1 MNLSIKIFIA
11 LVLSIV
17 VGLIAGESSLPFINW
32 WIAPIGTMFIN
43 LIKMMI
49 VPVVFFSLVVGMTSL
64 GDTKKLGRIGAK
76 TVCLYLATTA
86 VAILIGFGVAGIVSP
101 GTGLSLTSDAAVKV
115 KEAPGLMQVLVA
127 MIPANPIDA
136 MAKAQILPVIVFSL
150 FVGIGIVHVG
160 GERAQL
166 LMKFFDAAAEVSYK
180 IIGIVMQFAPIGV
193 FALLLPV
200 VAKNGPAVLL
210 PLMSVIG
217 CVAVGCVIHA
227 IVVYSSLARVWGG
240 HTPMEFFRGM
250 SEAMMIAFTTCS
262 SAAALPINMK
272 NCQEKLGVSR
282 EVSSFVLPLGATI
295 NMDGTALYMGVCSL
309 FIANVFGVDL
319 TMGQML
325 MIILTGTL
333 ASIGTAG
340 VPGAG
345 LIMLAMVLQT
355 AGLPLEGLALV
366 AGIDRVLD
374 MFRTCLNITGDGAV
388 TIVMDQEEK
397 KYDSGVAGAEA

>member
-11 LVLSIV
+11 LVLSVV
-17 VGLIAGESSLPFINW
+17 VGLIAGEPALPFINW
-32 WIAPIGTMFIN
+32 WIAPIGTIFIN

-76 TVCLYLATTA
+76 TVCLYLTTTA
-86 VAILIGFGVAGIVSP
+86 VAILIGFGIAGIVSP
-101 GTGLSLTSDAAVKV
+101 GTGLDLTSNAAVKV
-115 KEAPGLMQVLVA
+115 KEAPSLMQVFVA

-136 MAKAQILPVIVFSL
+136 MAKAQILPVIIFSL
-150 FVGIGIVHVG
+150 FVGIGIVQVG

-166 LMKFFDAAAEVSYK
+166 LIKFFDAAAEVTYK

-210 PLMSVIG
+210 PLMSVIA
-217 CVAVGCVIHA
+217 CVAVGCAIHA
-227 IVVYSSLARVWGG
+227 VVVYSSLARIWGG

-319 TMGQML
+319 TMGQIL

-397 KYDSGVAGAEA
+397 KYDRGVAGAEA

>member
-11 LVLSIV
+11 LVLSVV
-17 VGLIAGESSLPFINW
+17 VGLIAGEPALPFINW

-76 TVCLYLATTA
+76 TVVLYLVTTA
-86 VAILIGFGVAGIVSP
+86 VAILIGFGIAGIVSP

-217 CVAVGCVIHA
+217 CVAIGCVIHA
-227 IVVYSSLARVWGG
+227 VVVYSSLARIWGG
-240 HTPMEFFRGM
+240 HTPLEFFRGM

-262 SAAALPINMK
+262 SAAALPVNMK

-309 FIANVFGVDL
+309 FIANVFGIDL

-397 KYDSGVAGAEA
+397 KYDSNVAGAEA

>member
-1 MNLSIKIFIA
+1 
-11 LVLSIV
+11 
-17 VGLIAGESSLPFINW
+17 W

-76 TVCLYLATTA
+76 TVVLYLVTTA
-86 VAILIGFGVAGIVSP
+86 VAILIGFGIAGIVSP

-227 IVVYSSLARVWGG
+227 IVVYSSLARIWGG
-240 HTPMEFFRGM
+240 HTPLEFFRGM

-309 FIANVFGVDL
+309 FIANVFGIDL

>member
-76 TVCLYLATTA
+76 TVVLYLVTTA
-86 VAILIGFGVAGIVSP
+86 VAILIGFGIAGIVSP

-115 KEAPGLMQVLVA
+115 KEAPSLMQVLVA

-217 CVAVGCVIHA
+217 CVAIGCVIHA
-227 IVVYSSLARVWGG
+227 IVVYSSLARIWGG

-262 SAAALPINMK
+262 SAAALPVNMK

-309 FIANVFGVDL
+309 FIANVFGIDL

>member
-76 TVCLYLATTA
+76 TVVLYLVTTA
-86 VAILIGFGVAGIVSP
+86 VAILIGFGIAGIVSP

-115 KEAPGLMQVLVA
+115 KEAPSLMQVLVA

-217 CVAVGCVIHA
+217 CVAIGCVIHA
-227 IVVYSSLARVWGG
+227 VVVYSSLARIWGG
-240 HTPMEFFRGM
+240 HTPLEFFRGM

-262 SAAALPINMK
+262 SAAALPVNMK

-309 FIANVFGVDL
+309 FIANVFGIDL

>member
-11 LVLSIV
+11 LVLSVV
-17 VGLIAGESSLPFINW
+17 VGLIAGEPALPFINW
-32 WIAPIGTMFIN
+32 WIAPIGTIFIN

-64 GDTKKLGRIGAK
+64 GDTKKLGRIGGK
-76 TVCLYLATTA
+76 TVVLYLATTA
-86 VAILIGFGVAGIVSP
+86 VAIMIGFGIAGIVSP
-101 GTGLSLTSDAAVKV
+101 GTGLSLASDATYKV

-127 MIPANPIDA
+127 MVPANPIDA

-262 SAAALPINMK
+262 SAAALPVNMK

-309 FIANVFGVDL
+309 FVANVFGVDL
-319 TMGQML
+319 TLGQML

-397 KYDSGVAGAEA
+397 KYDRNVAGAQA

>member
-11 LVLSIV
+11 LVLSVV

>member
-17 VGLIAGESSLPFINW
+17 VGLIAGEPALPFINW

-76 TVCLYLATTA
+76 TVVLYLVTTA
-86 VAILIGFGVAGIVSP
+86 VAILIGFGIAGIVSP

-217 CVAVGCVIHA
+217 CVAIGCVIHA
-227 IVVYSSLARVWGG
+227 VVVYSSLARIWGG
-240 HTPMEFFRGM
+240 HTPLEFFRGM

-262 SAAALPINMK
+262 SAAALPVNMK

-309 FIANVFGVDL
+309 FIANVFGIDL

>member
-11 LVLSIV
+11 LVLSVV

-76 TVCLYLATTA
+76 TVVLYLVTTA

-217 CVAVGCVIHA
+217 CVAIGCVIHA
-227 IVVYSSLARVWGG
+227 VVVYSSLARIWGG
-240 HTPMEFFRGM
+240 HTPLEFFRGM

-262 SAAALPINMK
+262 SAAALPVNMK

-309 FIANVFGVDL
+309 FIANVFGIDL

>member
-11 LVLSIV
+11 LVLSVI
-17 VGLIAGESSLPFINW
+17 VGLLAGESSLPFINW

-76 TVCLYLATTA
+76 TVAMYLGTTA
-86 VAILIGFGVAGIVSP
+86 VAILIGFGIAGIFSP
-101 GTGLSLTSDAAVKV
+101 GMGLSMTSDAAVKV
-115 KEAPGLMQVLVA
+115 KEAPGIMQVLVA

-217 CVAVGCVIHA
+217 CVAIGCVIHA
-227 IVVYSSLARVWGG
+227 VLVYSTLARIWGG
-240 HTPMEFFRGM
+240 HTPMQFFRGM

-262 SAAALPINMK
+262 SAAALPVNMK

-397 KYDSGVAGAEA
+397 KYDSNMAGAQA